1 MQTRKFVQ
9 TVLLIANMINEPIQL
24 RLYISGKSPN
34 SIIAL
39 KNLQAICIDQLHDKY
54 FIEVIDLFEQPYRA
68 IEDGVMLT
76 PMLVIAS
83 VPPVSIIGNLSDT
96 ESVLNLLTSAGKPH
110 DVT

>member
-1 MQTRKFVQ
+1 MT
-9 TVLLIANMINEPIQL
+9 NEPIKL

-39 KNLQAICIDQLHDKY
+39 KNLQLICDTQLPDSHV
-54 FIEVIDLFEQPYRA
+54 IEVIDLFEHPYRA

-83 VPPVSIIGNLSDT
+83 TPPVSIIGNLSDT
-96 ESVLNLLTSAGKPH
+96 DNVLNFLSSASKTDDGA
-110 DVT
+110 